1 MQTFIKSALTGLV
14 LFLTTS
20 VSLPAMAQ
28 HATSTTPQTASLPK
42 ALPVYVKLTTNKGDI
57 VLELYP
63 DKAPK
68 TVANFVQYVNNGFYD
83 GTIFHR
89 VIPSFMIQ
97 GGGFDRDLIRKPTRE
112 PIENEAANGLKN
124 LRGTIAMARTGDP
137 HSATAQFFINVQ
149 DNPALDYTGP
159 QNSRTWGYAVFGK
172 VIDGMDTVDTI
183 RFQPTEA
190 RGPFRRDVPI
200 KDMII
205 KKATVIQKPDLPAP
219 ADRASTGASDKPDPE
234 AAENTP
240 EPSQ

>member
-1 MQTFIKSALTGLV
+1 MKTLFKSLLMLAAV
-14 LFLTTS
+14 FFLTL
-20 VSLPAMAQ
+20 VSAEK
-28 HATSTTPQTASLPK
+28 TASNTAAAEK
-42 ALPVYVKLTTNKGDI
+42 ATKAPPVYVKLVTNKGDI
-57 VLELYP
+57 LLELYP

-68 TVANFVQYVNNGFYD
+68 TVANFVQYVNDGFYN

-89 VIPSFMIQ
+89 VIPNFMIQ
-97 GGGFDRDLIRKPTRE
+97 GGGFDRDLMRKPTRA
-112 PIENEAANGLKN
+112 PIQNEAANGLKN

-172 VIDGMDTVDTI
+172 VVDGMDTVDTI

-190 RGPFRRDVPI
+190 RGPFRRDVPV

-205 KKATVIQKPDLPAP
+205 KQAMVVEKPASLNRPKDSPDKVSTQS
-219 ADRASTGASDKPDPE
+219 ADTNNSV
-234 AAENTP
+234 ENRP
-240 EPSQ
+240 

>member
-1 MQTFIKSALTGLV
+1 MQRIVISTALLLLMAFAIPSASEDNKSTK
-14 LFLTTS
+14 
-20 VSLPAMAQ
+20 Q
-28 HATSTTPQTASLPK
+28 
-42 ALPVYVKLTTNKGDI
+42 PVYVKLTTNKGDI

-68 TVANFVQYVNNGFYD
+68 TVANFVQYVKDGFYD
-83 GTIFHR
+83 STIFHR

-97 GGGFDRDLIRKPTRE
+97 GGGYDRDLMRKPTRP

-172 VIDGMDTVDTI
+172 VIDGMDTVDAI

-190 RGPFRRDVPI
+190 RGPFRRDVPV

-205 KKATVIQKPDLPAP
+205 KKAMVIPQPKP
-219 ADRASTGASDKPDPE
+219 ASTPAS
-234 AAENTP
+234 ATP
-240 EPSQ
+240 EEKPAAANSAQQKTQ

>member
-1 MQTFIKSALTGLV
+1 MQRIVISTALLLLMAFAVPSASEDTKSTK
-14 LFLTTS
+14 
-20 VSLPAMAQ
+20 Q
-28 HATSTTPQTASLPK
+28 
-42 ALPVYVKLTTNKGDI
+42 PVYVKLTTNKGDI

-68 TVANFVQYVNNGFYD
+68 TVANFVQYVKDGFYD

-89 VIPSFMIQ
+89 VISNFMIQ
-97 GGGFDRDLIRKPTRE
+97 GGGFDRDLMRKPTRP
-112 PIENEAANGLKN
+112 PIANEAANGLKN

-172 VIDGMDTVDTI
+172 VIDGMDTVDAI

-200 KDMII
+200 KDMVIKQARII
-205 KKATVIQKPDLPAP
+205 EKPPAKKTEQ
-219 ADRASTGASDKPDPE
+219 SETGTSPP
-234 AAENTP
+234 TTG
-240 EPSQ
+240 Q

>member
-1 MQTFIKSALTGLV
+1 MQTLIKSALTGLV
-14 LFLTTS
+14 LFFS
-20 VSLPAMAQ
+20 CAAPAQ
-28 HATSTTPQTASLPK
+28 NATQAEPAAK
-42 ALPVYVKLTTNKGDI
+42 APPVYVKLITNKGDI
-57 VLELYP
+57 LLELYP

-68 TVANFVQYVNNGFYD
+68 TVANFVQYVQDGFYD

-97 GGGFDRDLIRKPTRE
+97 GGGFDRDLMRKPTRA

-200 KDMII
+200 KDMVI
-205 KKATVIQKPDLPAP
+205 KKAQVVEKPVRNADQTGTGQKAN
-219 ADRASTGASDKPDPE
+219 GNNSDTEGTNNAKE
-234 AAENTP
+234 TAARKN
-240 EPSQ
+240 

>member
-1 MQTFIKSALTGLV
+1 MQTFIKSALTGFV
-14 LFLTTS
+14 LLLATT
-20 VSLPAMAQ
+20 VSTAAMAQ
-28 HATSTTPQTASLPK
+28 NATSNPAQADATPK
-42 ALPVYVKLTTNKGDI
+42 APPVYVKLTTNKGDI

-68 TVANFVQYVNNGFYD
+68 TVANFVQYVNDGFYD

-89 VIPSFMIQ
+89 VIPNFMIQ
-97 GGGFDRDLIRKPTRE
+97 GGGFDRDLMRKPTRE

-205 KKATVIQKPDLPAP
+205 KKATVIQKPDLPVP
-219 ADRASTGASDKPDPE
+219 AGKAGTGASDKPDPE
-234 AAENTP
+234 ASENTP
-240 EPSQ
+240 ESGQ